1 MKLLVLYSELAGYF
15 YSCIE
20 TLVKEHDAEVTIIM
34 WPVNKQAPF
43 NFAKNSKITIRGKE
57 EFKDRAALLA
67 YCNEQQPDILYTS
80 GWMDKDYLK
89 IASHFRKNG
98 KPVIVALDTQW
109 FGTARQWLATILS
122 PLYIKRIFTNIWVPG
137 LFQYEYARRLSFDR
151 RKISTGMYS
160 GNQPFFYDT
169 FLKNR
174 EAKKASYPRNFIY
187 VGRFSPEKGTL
198 ELFSIFNSFTAEER
212 NGWKLTFIGTGPLR
226 DQMNET
232 ESIEIKNFLQPQ
244 ELPSVVPN
252 AGCLVFP
259 SNRDAW
265 GVSVHE
271 FCAAGLPLLVTDAA
285 GAITAFVKEGYNG
298 FTFQAG
304 NKESLKKALLH
315 IMKLDDNELYQMG
328 ERSASLSFQITPQTW
343 AATLMS
349 IYGN

>member
-20 TLVKEHDAEVTIIM
+20 TLVKEYDTEVTIVM

-43 NFAKNSKITIRGKE
+43 NFAANPKITIKE
-57 EFKDRAALLA
+57 KTQFPNRESLINFCKELD
-67 YCNEQQPDILYTS
+67 PDILYTS

-89 IASHFRKNG
+89 VAALFRKRN
-98 KPVIVALDTQW
+98 KPVVVALDTQW
-109 FGTARQWLATILS
+109 FGTARQWLATLLS
-122 PLYIKRIFTNIWVPG
+122 PFYFKKIFTHVWVPG

-151 RKISTGMYS
+151 RKIYTGMYS
-160 GNQPFFYDT
+160 GNQPFFYEA
-169 FLKNR
+169 FLKDR
-174 EAKKASYPRNFIY
+174 EKKKEKYPKNFIY

-198 ELFSIFNSFTAEER
+198 ELYSTFKSFSKEEL

-226 DQMNET
+226 EQMAET
-232 ESIEIKNFLQPQ
+232 ENIEIRSFLQPQ
-244 ELPSVVPN
+244 DLPSVVPS

-265 GVSVHE
+265 GVSIHE

-285 GAITAFVKEGYNG
+285 GAITAFVKEGFNG
-298 FTFQAG
+298 FTFKAG
-304 NKESLKKALLH
+304 NKDSLRKMLLH
-315 IMKLDDNELYQMG
+315 IMQLDDDTLIQMG

-349 IYGN
+349 IYGS